1 MKVNSFS
8 SSSSDEADTCCI
20 TCQNNFSA
28 VDTETMGNDDNYQET
43 LRRILKKS
51 DPRTKEHLRAC
62 LSEDLLSWLR
72 LYPSRVEACTC
83 ENDEYLV
90 QALESIY
97 RATGHH
103 KLLENDTIDDT
114 LLYVQASLSGLLI
127 DTLRFRSTSYDV
139 SMPRLK
145 M

>member
-1 MKVNSFS
+1 MKVNSLS
-8 SSSSDEADTCCI
+8 SSSSDEADTCCT
-20 TCQNNFSA
+20 TCQNNFST
-28 VDTETMGNDDNYQET
+28 VDTETMGNDDSYQET

-90 QALESIY
+90 QAIESIY

-103 KLLENDTIDDT
+103 KVLESDTIDDT
-114 LLYVQASLSGLLI
+114 LQYVQASLSGLLI

-139 SMPRLK
+139 SVPRLK

>member
-51 DPRTKEHLRAC
+51 DPGTKEHLRAC
-62 LSEDLLSWLR
+62 LSEDLLSWLQ
-72 LYPSRVEACTC
+72 LYPSQVEDCT
-83 ENDEYLV
+83 
-90 QALESIY
+90 
-97 RATGHH
+97 
-103 KLLENDTIDDT
+103 
-114 LLYVQASLSGLLI
+114 
-127 DTLRFRSTSYDV
+127 
-139 SMPRLK
+139 
-145 M
+145 

>member
-72 LYPSRVEACTC
+72 LSPSRVEACTC

-103 KLLENDTIDDT
+103 KVLESDTIHDT
-114 LLYVQASLSGLLI
+114 LQYVQASLSGLLI

-139 SMPRLK
+139 SVPRLK